1 MGYTDEQMNGVGFK
15 GCTKPTMGGMR
26 MYNFGVYAENEITP
40 RIVGRTGYRGFSGAD
55 ADSMRATQRLCKART
70 GTETAR
76 DISAISALNRAAG
89 VFY

>member
-15 GCTKPTMGGMR
+15 GCTKPTIGGMCV
-26 MYNFGVYAENEITP
+26 YNFGVYAENEMTP
-40 RIVGRTGYRGFSGAD
+40 RIVERAGYRGFSGAD
-55 ADSMRATQRLCKART
+55 ADSMRAVQKFCKGRT
-70 GTETAR
+70 GTETVR